1 MKTSILME
9 RGEWLRS
16 QCCIHFPPS
25 HFNYLIW
32 SDLLIFTSALHFSK
46 RLYVLSATAV
56 GKCLLFIRI
65 WMFQLRLT
73 PRKYCS
79 QILLANIAHKYCWK
93 SGTACECLNCRSTF
107 PIDVK
112 MLKDMTLHRVS
123 GIRWTHAL
131 GTLQHARTLMAW
143 QAYCADMR
151 IKTID
156 YGSVFPAIVHFWLS
170 R

>member
-1 MKTSILME
+1 MKTSILIE

-123 GIRWTHAL
+123 GNKVD
-131 GTLQHARTLMAW
+131 ARTRHVVTRSHANGMTRLPCWYAHKNNW
-143 QAYCADMR
+143 LW
-151 IKTID
+151 
-156 YGSVFPAIVHFWLS
+156 SVFPAIVHFWLS